1 MPRGRACLGD
11 ARALKAQGM
20 NAMANPTS
28 QDGPLVAVVTPVYNG
43 AAHLEDAILAVQ
55 AQTYRPLVHCIVD
68 NASSDATPEIIAR
81 FAQSEIRIITARNAE
96 TIPFQANFNAVL
108 KLIPPEAGYFRMLHA
123 DDTMPPD
130 AIEAMM
136 ETVKAANDVVMVS
149 GAERLNGVDR
159 PHYFPK
165 EASVFEANNALA
177 RALSDEA
184 HIPCAHALYR
194 VDVLRE
200 GEDFYPLSV
209 VECMVEASL
218 RTLSRGGRMG
228 FVHRYNAATTRYE
241 GSGSLIKTL
250 APKVKANIWE
260 KLTWIERFGPAALSN
275 TEYARVHTR
284 YLRVFYRRILWWF
297 VTGRGDV
304 AMRDLKRLRERGIA
318 PNVMDFLAAVAVW
331 PFYLLAKRT
340 TRKPRPWPADA
351 EKLA

>member
-1 MPRGRACLGD
+1 MT
-11 ARALKAQGM
+11 
-20 NAMANPTS
+20 AMANPDTREE
-28 QDGPLVAVVTPVYNG
+28 GPLVAVVTPVYNG
-43 AAHLEDAILAVQ
+43 AAHLEEAILAVQ

-68 NASSDATPEIIAR
+68 NASTDATPEIIAR
-81 FAQSEIRIITARNAE
+81 YAQAEIRIITARNPE

-108 KLIPPEAGYFRMLHA
+108 KLIPPEAAYFRMLHA
-123 DDTMPPD
+123 DDSLPPD

-149 GAERLNGVDR
+149 GAERLNGLDR
-159 PHYFPK
+159 PHYFPS
-165 EASVFEANNALA
+165 EAKVFDANNALA

-194 VDVLRE
+194 VDTIVE
-200 GEDFYPLSV
+200 GEDFYPLHT
-209 VECMVEASL
+209 VECMQEASL
-218 RTLSRGGRMG
+218 RVLSRGGRMG
-228 FVHRYNAATTRYE
+228 FVHRYNADTRRYE

-260 KLTWIERFGPAALSN
+260 KLIWIERYGPAALSN
-275 TEYARVHTR
+275 SEYARVRTR

-304 AMRDLKRLRERGIA
+304 AMRDLKRLRARGAA
-318 PNVMDFLAAVAVW
+318 PSPLDFAAAVAVW

-340 TRKPRPWPADA
+340 TRTPRPWPADA
-351 EKLA
+351 IKLG